1 MLPLL
6 FFIAATLIAGLDT
19 CGLVRRKFMVLGL
32 VCIGASFALMLY
44 AFTALDFSYALV
56 AGHSHSDAP
65 LLYRLTGLWGN
76 HEGSLLLWLL
86 VLWVYRGW
94 LALSTAFP
102 DTVSR
107 AGGRVLSVIISIF
120 SLYLLVLS
128 SPFDRLNPPAFE
140 GVGLNPLLQDPALAA
155 HPPFLYAGYVGFAA
169 VYALCLGWCLVPTGL
184 SIQEFARCLR
194 RFVLVPW
201 ALLTVGIGLGSFW
214 AYYELGWGG
223 FWFWD
228 PVENASLLPWLI
240 ATALLHSIL
249 ITQKN
254 GGFGRWSLAL
264 GLVTFCLSVLGLF
277 LVRSGV
283 ITSVHA
289 FAVDPARG
297 VAILAILAAVLS
309 AAVWGFHHGAGRIPK
324 CVPRRTTPYTIV
336 LGANNY
342 GLTAA
347 CAIVCVG
354 TLYPIVCTAIGLPPV
369 SVGAPYYNRAVV
381 PWLVALAGMMG
392 AAPFLSQ
399 NKLERSA
406 LQHRGEQ
413 VVLISLGLLLGFIL
427 SVPKISWGSAALL
440 FIALLPIS
448 ASILHLGITP
458 ALYRRWGM
466 AMAHLGV
473 GIMMIGIVA
482 ASLWQVQKTAAMH
495 PGQTVTVAENQ
506 ITLLGVESVQIPAY
520 TARRA
525 TFLVKKDDATSR
537 HYAEQRAYT
546 QKNSMLTSEIGLKV
560 RLDGDIY
567 IALGDSL
574 PGGGWGVQ
582 VTYNPLQAWV
592 WVGVLMIALGGGIA
606 AMRQNIGRQNIVD
619 T

>member
-1 MLPLL
+1 MLPFLSFL
-6 FFIAATLIAGLDT
+6 AATLMAIVDVVGIT
-19 CGLVRRKFMVLGL
+19 RRRFILIGL
-32 VCIGASFALMLY
+32 VCIGMSFVLMLY
-44 AFTALDFSYALV
+44 AFVTSDFSYALV

-76 HEGSLLLWLL
+76 HEGSLLLWML
-86 VLWVYRGW
+86 VLWIYRGW
-94 LALSTAFP
+94 LAFSQVFP
-102 DTVSR
+102 ETVSR
-107 AGGRVLSVIISIF
+107 AGGRVLSAIISVF

-128 SPFDRLNPPAFE
+128 SPFERLTPPAYE

-155 HPPFLYAGYVGFAA
+155 HPPFLYGGYVGFAA
-169 VYALCLGWCLVPTGL
+169 VYALCLGWCLVPGGL
-184 SIQEFARCLR
+184 SVQAFAKGLR

-201 ALLTVGIGLGSFW
+201 ALLTIGIGLGSFW

-228 PVENASLLPWLI
+228 PVENASLLPWFVG
-240 ATALLHSIL
+240 TALLHSL
-249 ITQKN
+249 LATQKN
-254 GGFGRWSLAL
+254 GHFATWSLAL
-264 GLVTFCLSVLGLF
+264 GLSAFCLSVLGLF

-289 FAVDPARG
+289 FAVDPERG
-297 VAILAILAAVLS
+297 IAILAILAGVLS
-309 AAVWGFHHGAGRIPK
+309 AAVWAFHRGGGHLPK
-324 CVPRRTTPYTIV
+324 PLPRRPTLYTIV

-381 PWLVALAGMMG
+381 PWLVGLVAIMG
-392 AAPFLSQ
+392 AAPFLGHDT
-399 NKLERSA
+399 LDRRM

-413 VVLISLGLLLGFIL
+413 VVLISLGLLIGFIL
-427 SVPKISWGSAALL
+427 GVPKIEWGSAMLL

-448 ASILHLGITP
+448 ASLLHLGTTIP
-458 ALYRRWGM
+458 LHRRWGM
-466 AMAHLGV
+466 AVAHIGV
-473 GIMMIGIVA
+473 GILMIGIVA

-495 PGQTVTVAENQ
+495 PGQRITVAENH
-506 ITLLGVESVQIPAY
+506 ITLLKVEPVQTPAY

-525 TFLVKKDDATSR
+525 SFLIQAGNTTSL
-537 HYAEQRAYT
+537 HHAEQRAYT
-546 QKNSMLTSEIGLKV
+546 QANSMLTSEIGLKV
-560 RLDGDIY
+560 RLGGDIY
-567 IALGDSL
+567 IALGDAL

-592 WVGVLMIALGGGIA
+592 WVGVLAIALGGGIA
-606 AMRQNIGRQNIVD
+606 VWKRR
-619 T
+619 